1 MRWRR
6 PSRTANALERIVC
19 SVDEELARTKENHHF
34 QRLPQS
40 SPKFAGPGYV
50 GPSEVGRGGSGP
62 TAVTASS
69 ERPALSVGRFT
80 HEFTKRDLIWAGF
93 RNRWVFCCRFA
104 LRLPCGPALRPYG
117 LRAAPP
123 SPASPR
129 SIQGPAPAPQVGS
142 PPCKRARQ
150 WRLLRIYDQSHPCPR
165 RLVGFTRYRPH
176 PKAPR

>member
-93 RNRWVFCCRFA
+93 RNRWGFCCRFV
-104 LRLPCGPALRPYG
+104 LRLPRGPGVGPTVAAPHG
-117 LRAAPP
+117 LHRIGPKHPRSPGASPPAGSRAAM
-123 SPASPR
+123 
-129 SIQGPAPAPQVGS
+129 
-142 PPCKRARQ
+142 
-150 WRLLRIYDQSHPCPR
+150 
-165 RLVGFTRYRPH
+165 
-176 PKAPR
+176 